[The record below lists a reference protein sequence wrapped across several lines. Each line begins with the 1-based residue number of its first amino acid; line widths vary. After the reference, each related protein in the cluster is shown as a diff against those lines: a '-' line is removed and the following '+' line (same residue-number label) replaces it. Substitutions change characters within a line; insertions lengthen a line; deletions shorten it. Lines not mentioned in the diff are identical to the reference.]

1 MLKAA
6 WQVLK
11 EVPFADW
18 VLASI
23 FLSISCLAVVS
34 TLLTVL
40 VVLGP

>member
-11 EVPFADW
+11 EVPFA
-18 VLASI
+18 
-23 FLSISCLAVVS
+23 VVS